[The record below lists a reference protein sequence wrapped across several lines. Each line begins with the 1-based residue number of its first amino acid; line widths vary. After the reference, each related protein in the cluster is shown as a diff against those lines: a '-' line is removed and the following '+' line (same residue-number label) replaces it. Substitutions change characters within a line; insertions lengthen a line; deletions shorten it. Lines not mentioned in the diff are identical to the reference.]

1 MTAVE
6 CSPNHFTLDVA
17 HPLAHE
23 LHKSLFGDQT
33 RRRTQLHDI
42 YNLMEQPKLFRR
54 IVHFLSERYRAMGA
68 EGPTHILGLESRGY
82 LLGVPLAMELGL
94 PFVAARVT
102 KRFPSSFIDEG
113 GSLKQLPSSRSIRNA
128 SIPQNARVVVVD
140 DFIGT
145 GHTMT
150 TALCVM
156 DIIGARVLEAVTLCD
171 IVALSGV
178 DQVHNA
184 DDGYFR
190 QKPIVTLVRFHSTMQ
205 TAEEQLRLVNQTFS
219 RSHM

>member
-1 MTAVE
+1 
-6 CSPNHFTLDVA
+6 
-17 HPLAHE
+17 
-23 LHKSLFGDQT
+23 
-33 RRRTQLHDI
+33 
-42 YNLMEQPKLFRR
+42 MEQPKLFRR

-68 EGPTHILGLESRGY
+68 EGPRTFSVESRGY

-171 IVALSGV
+171 IVALRCGSGA
-178 DQVHNA
+178 QR
-184 DDGYFR
+184 GR
-190 QKPIVTLVRFHSTMQ
+190 RLLPQTPIVTLVRFHSTMQ